1 MLPLG
6 LMAQSS
12 GGSKKPTAKKPTTTS
27 TASKPASKPAS
38 SATHHTSLR
47 KTQKSSSRTT
57 SHSQHHNNP
66 VQRSTVN
73 EDNYN
78 YSPNTRDD
86 VAREVDV
93 LPTFPGGDQ
102 ALISYIQTHLQYPP
116 TSYNS
121 RVEGNVVVQLVLSKT
136 GQVSDAEVIRPINDE
151 LNREA
156 VRVCKTLPSFTPAQL
171 DDEPVAVWYAVPVTF
186 DIEQYNGI
194 KQGKKSLPTQ
204 QLPSAIA
211 QLIDNMVYVEGGVY
225 EMGGTEEQGD
235 DVDADED
242 HVSLQYL
249 EHKGDIKKPRVNTIM
264 PRIIYVYE
272 GVDTDEKGRP
282 KLINT
287 KYFGGVYDG
296 PDATNRLWTEVL
308 DYLNKAYDL
317 EAVEKIYINGDGA
330 AWIRTGEKIIPK
342 SKFALDKYH
351 MHKYIIAATSHLED
365 SADEARSEIYRAIH
379 KKKKW
384 MAEGVF
390 DKIINITE
398 KDTKRKAV
406 ENAKEYILGN
416 WSGIILSIKSK
427 DTNVRCSAEGHVSH
441 VYADRMSSRPL
452 GWCRTGADKMSR
464 LRIYRYNQGDMLELV
479 RFQKKGLKQVA
490 GAEEVIYSATEMLRM
505 EKRNRKKLGV
515 LADLPVYSIPYA
527 QVKKIAVIKNHI
539 WGL

>member
-1 MLPLG
+1 MKHYLVKILVLTAIIMLPLG

-66 VQRSTVN
+66 VQRSTEN

-136 GQVSDAEVIRPINDE
+136 GQVSDVEVIRPINDE

-242 HVSLQYL
+242 PTNIVTLVSFYMGKYEVTQAEWKAVMGSNPSGYKFDDKLPVDQVSWNDCQEFISRLNAMTGRHFRLPTEAEWEYAARGGAQSKGYKYSGSNYLDEVAWYKDNSGMDPHPVGTKKPNELGLYDMSGNVFEWCQDWYDNYYGNLQYYPVGP
-249 EHKGDIKKPRVNTIM
+249 ESGENRV
-264 PRIIYVYE
+264 R
-272 GVDTDEKGRP
+272 R
-282 KLINT
+282 
-287 KYFGGVYDG
+287 GGCWHYSDRHCRNSYRDSRE
-296 PDATNRLWTEVL
+296 PDQRLNNLGLRLVM
-308 DYLNKAYDL
+308 DL
-317 EAVEKIYINGDGA
+317 E
-330 AWIRTGEKIIPK
+330 
-342 SKFALDKYH
+342 
-351 MHKYIIAATSHLED
+351 
-365 SADEARSEIYRAIH
+365 
-379 KKKKW
+379 
-384 MAEGVF
+384 
-390 DKIINITE
+390 
-398 KDTKRKAV
+398 
-406 ENAKEYILGN
+406 
-416 WSGIILSIKSK
+416 IK
-427 DTNVRCSAEGHVSH
+427 
-441 VYADRMSSRPL
+441 P
-452 GWCRTGADKMSR
+452 
-464 LRIYRYNQGDMLELV
+464 
-479 RFQKKGLKQVA
+479 
-490 GAEEVIYSATEMLRM
+490 
-505 EKRNRKKLGV
+505 
-515 LADLPVYSIPYA
+515 
-527 QVKKIAVIKNHI
+527 
-539 WGL
+539 